1 MNLDGIKA
9 AALSIR
15 SLSMDQV
22 QAANS
27 GHPGLPMGCAELGAL
42 LYGDVLKHNPKEPKW
57 IDRDRFVL
65 SAGHGSAFIY
75 SLLHLSGY
83 NLPLDE
89 LKKFRQM
96 GSLTPGH
103 PELNH
108 TEGVETT
115 TGPLGAGFSNAVGMA
130 VAETFLADKFNTKDA
145 AVINHYTYS
154 LAGDGCMM
162 EGLTSE
168 AASLA
173 GHLGLGK
180 LIVFYDSNK
189 ITIEGSTD
197 LAFTENVKMRYQAY
211 NWQTLEGDMHNPQD
225 IENLINQA
233 KAESAK
239 PTLIILKSIIGKG
252 SPNKQGTAGIHGAPL
267 GDEEIVLTRKNLGI
281 PVEESF
287 YIHPDAVKYFDEKK
301 STAGSNYT
309 KWMELFTA
317 WSKKNPELKKE
328 WDLFFSN
335 DTDLSNVGWPE
346 FKIGDSAATRKI
358 SGAVIKVLSNA
369 VPNFIGGSAD
379 LAPSNNTAMDHGD
392 YSVSNRGGRTLHF
405 GVREHAMG
413 GVANGLL
420 LHGGLR
426 TFCATF
432 MVFADYMRPTIRLA
446 ALMGLPTIFIFTHD
460 SVFVGEDG
468 PTHQP
473 VEHLA
478 SLRIIP
484 GLTVLRPADGEETVE
499 AWKMAMENTTGPTVL
514 ALTRQNLTVFAKNDS
529 DWKSTIRKGAY
540 IASDC
545 NGKPD
550 VVVVATGSEVNLAL
564 DAAKASNK
572 NVRVVSMVSRETFQ
586 GQDLTFRNSLI
597 PSDIKTIVVEAGVR
611 SGWEGIASS
620 AEDILAID
628 TFGISAPAAELK
640 KHFGLTVENLVKTIG

>member
-27 GHPGLPMGCAELGAL
+27 GHPGLPMGCAELGAV

-83 NLPLDE
+83 NLPLNE
-89 LKKFRQM
+89 LKRFRQM

-145 AVINHYTYS
+145 SVIDHYTFS

-168 AASLA
+168 SASLA

-211 NWQTLEGDMHNPQD
+211 NWQTLEGDMHNPED

-233 KAESAK
+233 KEETSK

-252 SPNKQGTAGIHGAPL
+252 SPNREGTAGIHGAPL
-267 GDEEIVLTRKNLGI
+267 GEEEIALTRKNLGI
-281 PVEESF
+281 SVDESF
-287 YIHPDAVKYFDEKK
+287 YIAPEAVKFFNEKK
-301 STAGSNYT
+301 VVSESNYS
-309 KWMELFTA
+309 KWMEMFA
-317 WSKKNPELKKE
+317 VWSKNNPDLKKE
-328 WDLFFSN
+328 WDLFFSKETN
-335 DTDLSNVGWPE
+335 LSGVNWPE
-346 FKIGDSAATRKI
+346 FKVGDSAATRKI
-358 SGAVIKVLSNA
+358 SGAVIKALSNA
-369 VPNFIGGSAD
+369 VPNIIGGSAD

-392 YSVSNRGGRTLHF
+392 YGISNRGGRT
-405 GVREHAMG
+405 
-413 GVANGLL
+413 
-420 LHGGLR
+420 
-426 TFCATF
+426 
-432 MVFADYMRPTIRLA
+432 
-446 ALMGLPTIFIFTHD
+446 
-460 SVFVGEDG
+460 
-468 PTHQP
+468 
-473 VEHLA
+473 
-478 SLRIIP
+478 
-484 GLTVLRPADGEETVE
+484 
-499 AWKMAMENTTGPTVL
+499 
-514 ALTRQNLTVFAKNDS
+514 
-529 DWKSTIRKGAY
+529 
-540 IASDC
+540 
-545 NGKPD
+545 
-550 VVVVATGSEVNLAL
+550 
-564 DAAKASNK
+564 
-572 NVRVVSMVSRETFQ
+572 
-586 GQDLTFRNSLI
+586 
-597 PSDIKTIVVEAGVR
+597 
-611 SGWEGIASS
+611 
-620 AEDILAID
+620 
-628 TFGISAPAAELK
+628 
-640 KHFGLTVENLVKTIG
+640 